1 MPLFTGLTFLTDIRI
16 TGCNFRRF
24 YASYSRYC
32 LPAITLSNYP
42 MVKNYILT
50 ALRNIL
56 KNRVFSAIN
65 ITGLAIGMACSI
77 LILMWVHHELG
88 YDRFHPDHRSISR
101 MAFRIDMLGSS
112 LEAPLAMAPLADAL
126 KEGFPE
132 IDDVIRINVPE
143 NYNVTVNNEH
153 FAEPHILLADQGF
166 FSFFGFDLETGD
178 PATVLNAPFQIVITR
193 DLARKYFGDHN
204 PVGEVIRINNQHD
217 YTITGIAASPPS
229 NSHIQFS
236 GVASFLSL
244 YEIYPPGEMDQWLS
258 ISYFTYLKFNDNYNE
273 HLFYSR
279 LEDLFEE
286 KYGEESRE
294 FGISLDPL
302 LQPVS
307 KIHLGS
313 NMIVELSTPGNRT
326 IVQIFFAISL
336 FILVLA
342 CMNFMNLSIA
352 RSHMRSKEVGV
363 RKVNGAEKS
372 DLVGQFLGESLVY
385 SFVAL
390 LIAIPLIEL
399 GLPHFNNITGL
410 QLSFF
415 SGSNGFIL
423 SILPLFVIG
432 VGVLAGIYPAFVLS
446 SGSPLRI
453 MKGGSIAPTGRPW
466 LRGGLI
472 IFQLVISITLVICTI
487 TVWRQLDFINSRD
500 LGFDKSNKLIIQL
513 ISRDTRSG
521 HQPIKQHLL
530 GVPGIKDISLSSSYP
545 GMEFSA
551 TIYRPEGMAD
561 DIIVNHMSADHGYP
575 GLMGIRAVEGRL
587 FDLGFPTDS
596 MAVLVNETAVRTFG
610 WTDPL
615 NKIITR
621 GSQDNAEYYH
631 VIGVVGDFHFR
642 PVHRPLEPLVIH
654 LQKALPRFMT
664 IDVSPSN
671 LPVTLAGIKA
681 AWHDINPGEPF
692 EFQMLSDAYDMHY
705 RAEHQLSRMFTFFSL
720 LAFVIASLGMYGM
733 ASFIAG
739 SKTREIGIRKVFG
752 SPVRKI
758 LSGFFLQFGWWLLI
772 ANVVAWVAGFYFM
785 DRWLD
790 LFAYKIS
797 PWQPFVF
804 LGATLISVIVVLM
817 AAGSRS
823 LKAALANPA
832 DSLRHE

>member
-1 MPLFTGLTFLTDIRI
+1 ML
-16 TGCNFRRF
+16 
-24 YASYSRYC
+24 
-32 LPAITLSNYP
+32 
-42 MVKNYILT
+42 KNYLLT
-50 ALRNIL
+50 ALRNISR
-56 KNRVFSAIN
+56 NRVFSAIN

-126 KEGFPE
+126 KTGFPE
-132 IDDVIRINVPE
+132 IDDVVRINVPE

-153 FAEPHILLADQGF
+153 FSEPGILLADHSF

-178 PATVLNAPFQIVITR
+178 PATVLDSPFQIVITR
-193 DLARKYFGDHN
+193 DLARKYFGDQN
-204 PVGEVIRINNQHD
+204 PVGEIIRINNRHD
-217 YTITGIAASPPS
+217 YTVTGIASNPPS

-236 GVASFLSL
+236 GVASFISL
-244 YEIYPPGEMDQWLS
+244 YEIFPPGAMDQWLN
-258 ISYFTYLKFNDNYNE
+258 ISYFTYLKFNGNYDE
-273 HLFYSR
+273 ELFFAR

-286 KYGEESRE
+286 QYGEESRE
-294 FGISLDPL
+294 FGISLDPF

-307 KIHLGS
+307 SIHLGS

-326 IVQIFFAISL
+326 MVQIFLAISV

-352 RSHMRSKEVGV
+352 RSQMRSKEVGV
-363 RKVNGAEKS
+363 RKVNGAVKS
-372 DLVGQFLGESLVY
+372 DLIKQFLGESLAY
-385 SFVAL
+385 SLIAL

-399 GLPHFNNITGL
+399 ALPYFNNITNL

-415 SGSNGFIL
+415 SGSNIFIL
-423 SILPLFVIG
+423 SVLPMFIIG
-432 VGVLAGIYPAFVLS
+432 VGVIAGIYPAFILS
-446 SGSPLRI
+446 SGSPLLI
-453 MKGGSIAPTGRPW
+453 MKGGSIVPSGRPW

-472 IFQLVISITLVICTI
+472 IFQLFISITLVICTI
-487 TVWRQLDFINSRD
+487 TVWRQLGFINSQD
-500 LGFDKSNKLIIQL
+500 LGFDKTNKLIIQL
-513 ISRDTRSG
+513 VSNDTRSG

-530 GVPGIKDISLSSSYP
+530 GVPGIRNISMSSSYP

-551 TIYRPEGMAD
+551 TVYRPEGMAD
-561 DIIVNHMSADHGYP
+561 DIIVNHMSADHSYLD
-575 GLMGIRAVEGRL
+575 LMGISAVEGRF

-596 MAVLVNETAVRTFG
+596 MAVLVNETAVRAFG
-610 WTDPL
+610 WVNPL
-615 NKIITR
+615 EKTINR
-621 GSQDNAEYYH
+621 GAFDNVESYH
-631 VIGVVGDFHFR
+631 VIGVVRDFHFR
-642 PVHRPLEPLVIH
+642 PVHRPVEPLVIH
-654 LQKALPRFMT
+654 IQKALPRFMT
-664 IDVSPSN
+664 IDVSPAS
-671 LPVTLAGIKA
+671 LPVTLSGIKT
-681 AWHDINPGEPF
+681 AWHEISPGEPF
-692 EFQMLSDAYDMHY
+692 EFKMLSDAYDMHY
-705 RAEHQLSRMFTFFSL
+705 RAEHQLSRMFTFFSI

-758 LSGFFLQFGWWLLI
+758 LSGFFLQFGSWLLV

-790 LFAYKIS
+790 LFAYKIT
-797 PWQPFVF
+797 PWQPLVF
-804 LGATLISVIVVLM
+804 LGASVISVIVVLV
-817 AAGSRS
+817 AAGSQS